1 MTKSKEHNLKNDG
14 FKTPDGYFDSFKDRL
29 FDKMEAGVESLPK
42 KEGFT
47 TPEGYFDKLE
57 DKIVS
62 SSIEG
67 NAMPKSH
74 GMTAPEG
81 YFENFEQRLFDR
93 IEQNNKEAKVIKLAA
108 YKKYVYAAVAVAA
121 ALALLFTVFYKPDV
135 NTIDSL
141 PTAYIDELIDD
152 GLIAMDS
159 YEIAEVFDEQEIN
172 ISDLMEDTYDYDNMI
187 EYISDNID
195 DLDQYED
202 LILEN

>member
-14 FKTPDGYFDSFKDRL
+14 FKTPEGYFDSFKDRL
-29 FDKMEAGVESLPK
+29 FDKMEAGAESLPK
-42 KEGFT
+42 KDGFT

-57 DKIVS
+57 DKIVGS
-62 SSIEG
+62 LKDG
-67 NAMPKSH
+67 DVMPKTH
-74 GMTAPEG
+74 GMAVPEG
-81 YFENFEQRLFDR
+81 YFENFEERLFDR
-93 IEQNNKEAKVIKLAA
+93 IEQNDKEVKVIKLST
-108 YKKYVYAAVAVAA
+108 YRKYVYTAISVAA
-121 ALALLFTVFYKPDV
+121 ALVLFFTVFYKPEG

-152 GLIAMDS
+152 GMITMDS
-159 YEIAEVFDEQEIN
+159 YEIAEVFEDQEIN

-187 EYISDNID
+187 EYISNNVD